1 MLQKM
6 ILFLIILS
14 CFNEAQA
21 SDNPQDRML
30 IAHTSANYLP
40 FYFPPPPVSSFKYMH
55 CYNGWWQDSSHTFQ
69 GYYNPSLNVN
79 PIDFGIYQA
88 TTEESMRLNIAY
100 DAYRQISE
108 ISACIHN
115 FKNNAVS
122 HDSLAQRKAITFHL
136 LILTQLEES
145 LWHEYVIYNGIWNN
159 NPVLGNERVYTIRAQ
174 QSLLATEM
182 GQLQRLKRTNPYRK
196 IKKIWERYKVNNCA
210 LEKLNNDA
218 ISQIMFQFDQYP
230 ILRSNPHLIHELA
243 YRKKYQSY
251 KYWMTFAEKHE
262 HSLLSR

>member
-1 MLQKM
+1 M

-14 CFNEAQA
+14 CFNGAQA

-30 IAHTSANYLP
+30 IAHTLPKYLP
-40 FYFPPPPVSSFKYMH
+40 FYLPPPPVSSFKYMH
-55 CYNGWWQDSSHTFQ
+55 CSNGRWQDSSHTFQ
-69 GYYNPSLNVN
+69 RYYNPSLNVN

-108 ISACIHN
+108 IPACIQN
-115 FKNNAVS
+115 FKNNAVG
-122 HDSLAQRKAITFHL
+122 HDSLAQLKAITFHL
-136 LILTQLEES
+136 LRLTQLEES
-145 LWHEYVIYNGIWNN
+145 LWHEYVIYNGIWSN
-159 NPVLGNERVYTIRAQ
+159 NPVLGNEWVDTIRAQ

-182 GQLQRLKRTNPYRK
+182 GQLQRLKRTNHYRK
-196 IKKIWERYKVNNCA
+196 IKKIWERYKVNNCE
-210 LEKLNNDA
+210 LEKSNNDA
-218 ISQIMFQFDQYP
+218 ISHILFQIGRFP
-230 ILRSNPHLIHELA
+230 ILYENPVVKHELI
-243 YRKKYQSY
+243 YRKKYQRY